1 MEKKL
6 QKLFDY
12 QKFAGNAKLQK
23 VIDSVSARNEARR
36 LSLRLTDAA
45 IEQIAA
51 AGEPYFDA
59 ENKTDKKKE

>member
-36 LSLRLTDAA
+36 LSLDEAGLV
-45 IEQIAA
+45 AA